1 MKRLLSIS
9 ALVVLVVGASCDR
22 KPAEERPSG
31 LKNMAPLPLSE
42 QVIEGLDVE
51 PNDNFLQAVNVSL
64 TGDSMQWRGSLSGG
78 DVDVWRI
85 KAKYPRHCRGRCRYH
100 CRLCG
105 DGFGGG
111 AARLRRQWLGGR

>member
-1 MKRLLSIS
+1 
-9 ALVVLVVGASCDR
+9 
-22 KPAEERPSG
+22 
-31 LKNMAPLPLSE
+31 MAPLPLSE

-85 KAKYPRHCRGRCRYH
+85 KAKAGTVANIRVIAE
-100 CRLCG
+100 G
-105 DGFGGG
+105 DVDII
-111 AARLRRQWLGGR
+111 ADYALMDSEVRNQ

>member
-9 ALVVLVVGASCDR
+9 ALVVLVVVASCDR

-85 KAKYPRHCRGRCRYH
+85 KAKAGTVANIRVIAE
-100 CRLCG
+100 G
-105 DGFGGG
+105 DVDIIADYAVTDSE
-111 AARLRRQWLGGR
+111 AARRVCA